1 MNYLYLKNTLI
12 NYLYINIRTGLL
24 YDPLMLDYHCIYD
37 ENYPE
42 KPDRI
47 KVPYERCQFY
57 GLTDKCINIPVKL
70 KPLLIQ
76 LL

>member
-1 MNYLYLKNTLI
+1 
-12 NYLYINIRTGLL
+12 
-24 YDPLMLDYHCIYD
+24 MLDYHCIYD